1 MKVYLATR
9 RFRLDNGS
17 YNVQPIGVFESK
29 ERAKAAI
36 NFVMRQ
42 HYYKFNILHANEE
55 ENFIFFFIK
64 RYGEVEVQACKI
76 VEMDVGT
83 TYIGAEHL

>member
-9 RFRLDNGS
+9 RFRLDDGS
-17 YNVQPIGVFESK
+17 YNVQPIGIFESR
-29 ERAKAAI
+29 ERAKTAI
-36 NFVMRQ
+36 DFVMEQ
-42 HYYKFNILHANEE
+42 HYKLNILHVDEE

-64 RYGEVEVQACKI
+64 RHRNAEVQACKI
-76 VEMDVGT
+76 VEMDVNT